1 MTNYKYII
9 IGILLIGSIVLFNGL
24 LHLNWP
30 NQEDRGANIVQND
43 TRDSSTD
50 LEAEDANADSQL
62 PSLRDRILG
71 RRETD
76 QPGSNSSKLP
86 TIENGQSPFQLP
98 SGEQQ
103 LVKSQTDQNI
113 QNTPAHRATPTEN
126 PEPIDEI
133 VMPDF
138 SHLETAILETDW
150 EPFVAQTTPPRLL
163 KIPDPPSLDPTWP
176 RGAAD
181 DIPESNAIANTF
193 KLPPSHAITPRQ
205 VPVQPKSGRIDRATP
220 TGNTRPFSRATGIP
234 FGLNQQARSEL
245 VGVHNRSDQVKPAT
259 TNFLDHKTKPGDSL
273 QSLSDQYYGR
283 PDFYLDIYIANQDKL
298 INPATLP
305 PGMTIKIPI
314 FQD

>member
-1 MTNYKYII
+1 MTHYKYII
-9 IGILLIGSIVLFNGL
+9 IGTLLIGATVLFNGL
-24 LHLNWP
+24 LHINWP
-30 NQEDRGANIVQND
+30 DQEDRGANIVQND

-50 LEAEDANADSQL
+50 LETEEANADSQL

-71 RRETD
+71 KRKTD
-76 QPGSNSSKLP
+76 QPGSNSPQVP

-98 SGEQQ
+98 SGDQQ
-103 LVKSQTDQNI
+103 LVKSQTDENRQDS
-113 QNTPAHRATPTEN
+113 PTPTEN
-126 PEPIDEI
+126 PAPIDEI
-133 VMPDF
+133 VKPDF
-138 SHLETAILETDW
+138 SHLETAILETDS
-150 EPFVAQTTPPRLL
+150 ESFVAQTTPPRLL
-163 KIPDPPSLDPTWP
+163 KIPDPPARDPTWP
-176 RGAAD
+176 MGETGNT
-181 DIPESNAIANTF
+181 PESNAIAN
-193 KLPPSHAITPRQ
+193 KLQLPPSHAITP
-205 VPVQPKSGRIDRATP
+205 VQPPSSRMDRATP
-220 TGNTRPFSRATGIP
+220 TTRNTRPFSRATGIP

-314 FQD
+314 FQN

>member
-9 IGILLIGSIVLFNGL
+9 IGILLIGATVLFNGL
-24 LHLNWP
+24 LHINWP
-30 NQEDRGANIVQND
+30 DKEDRGSNIVQND

-50 LEAEDANADSQL
+50 LETEDAKADSQL
-62 PSLRDRILG
+62 PSLRDRIFG

-76 QPGSNSSKLP
+76 QPGSNSPQVP

-98 SGEQQ
+98 SGKQQ
-103 LVKSQTDQNI
+103 LVKSQTDENRQD
-113 QNTPAHRATPTEN
+113 TPVHMATPTEN
-126 PEPIDEI
+126 PQPIDEI
-133 VMPDF
+133 VKPDF
-138 SHLETAILETDW
+138 SRLETAILETDW

-163 KIPDPPSLDPTWP
+163 KIPDPPALDPTWP
-176 RGAAD
+176 MGETGD
-181 DIPESNAIANTF
+181 TYESNAIAN
-193 KLPPSHAITPRQ
+193 KLQLPPSHAITP
-205 VPVQPKSGRIDRATP
+205 VQPPFGRIDRETP
-220 TGNTRPFSRATGIP
+220 TTTRNTRPFSRATGIP